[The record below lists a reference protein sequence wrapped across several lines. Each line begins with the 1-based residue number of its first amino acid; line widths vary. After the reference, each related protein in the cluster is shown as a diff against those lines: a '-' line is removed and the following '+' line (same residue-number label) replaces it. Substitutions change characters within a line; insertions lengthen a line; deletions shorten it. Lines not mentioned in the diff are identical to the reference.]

1 MNRQRKFLLFVTL
14 ASAAA
19 TPALAQTA
27 TPAVAPANSATQ
39 GSAAIPDFSRV
50 WTHPA
55 YPWFEPPASGPGPV
69 TNRSRWPQRPGGDS
83 GSVAVPPLPP
93 GVEGVSDY
101 DQLVGDYTNPILQ
114 PWAAEVVK
122 KFGEMSIAG
131 ITYGNPSNQCWPMPI
146 PFIYKEPVRQIIQKP
161 DSVLLIYTAPTTEV
175 RRVRLNDRHPE
186 PLTPSWYGDSVGH
199 YEGDTLVIDTVGVK
213 TDRRYGMI
221 DLFGTPY
228 SKSLHIVERYRLR
241 EYDDVKDAIE
251 RNKKEN
257 WLLNGDVFSRHRGK
271 FLQLHL
277 TIEDAGVF
285 TTPWTSTLT
294 YVPGPECCRNP
305 SVPKTPINI
314 ITTTATAMFRVPRSR
329 ISDGENRVAA
339 IPGRR
344 VRSEAK
350 SNG

>member
-1 MNRQRKFLLFVTL
+1 MRRQRNFLLLIAL
-14 ASAAA
+14 AAAVA
-19 TPALAQTA
+19 TPALGQTVTSGVGPAGGETGGA
-27 TPAVAPANSATQ
+27 TS
-39 GSAAIPDFSRV
+39 IPDFTRV
-50 WTHPA
+50 WIHPGF
-55 YPWFEPPASGPGPV
+55 PWFEPPASGPGPV
-69 TNRSRWPQRPGGDS
+69 TNRSRWPQQPGDPAS
-83 GSVAVPPLPP
+83 GTVALPPLPP

-114 PWAAEVVK
+114 PWAAQVVK

-131 ITYGNPSNQCWPMPI
+131 IVYGNPSNQCWPMPML
-146 PFIYKEPVRQIIQKP
+146 FIYKQGTVRIIQQP
-161 DSVLLIYTAPTTEV
+161 DKVLLIYTGPSTDV

-213 TDRRYGMI
+213 TDRPYAMI

-228 SKSLHIVERYRLR
+228 TKSLHVVERYRLR

-257 WLLNGDVFSRHRGK
+257 WLLQGDVFSGHRGK

-277 TIEDAGVF
+277 TIEDEGVF

-294 YVPGPECCRNP
+294 YVPRPDIASE
-305 SVPKTPINI
+305 SVCADNLPQYYYDHSDTN
-314 ITTTATAMFRVPRSR
+314 APRA
-329 ISDGENRVAA
+329 DK
-339 IPGRR
+339 PDF
-344 VRSEAK
+344 
-350 SNG
+350 